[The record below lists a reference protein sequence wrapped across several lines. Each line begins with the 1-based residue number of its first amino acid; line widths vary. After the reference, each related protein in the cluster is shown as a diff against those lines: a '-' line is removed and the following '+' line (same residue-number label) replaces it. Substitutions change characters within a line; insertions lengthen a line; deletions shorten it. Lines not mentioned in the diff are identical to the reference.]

1 MKRYMAILGFVVVGI
16 LAGLLV
22 RGIPIV
28 LHVNAGGE
36 AVATQNGDVNG
47 DSMLDMSDAVYLLIH
62 LFNGGPEP
70 IACADSDEIWDEV
83 RAIEGEVN
91 GLGGPLASIAQSLAY
106 ESCKNRH
113 DRFVDNGN
121 QTVTDRLTNLMWAD
135 NTPGRPTW
143 EIAQREAA
151 ESSHAGHTD
160 WRLPTAMELLSIRR
174 EVRQIYS
181 YYWRTPTASN
191 RPYVLPSSESNTMF
205 YPAFSWSEAAALWS
219 SMEFGTNAFVVNFRA
234 GSRELGSPDEGPLAG
249 EAKKDRFDN
258 KDVGH
263 GSFRVRDIGPGE

>member
-1 MKRYMAILGFVVVGI
+1 MKRYMAILGFVFVGV

-36 AVATQNGDVNG
+36 IPRGSQNGDVNG

-91 GLGGPLASIAQSLAY
+91 GLGGPLASIAESLAY

-113 DRFVDNGN
+113 DRFVEHGNG
-121 QTVTDRLTNLMWAD
+121 TVTDRLTRLMWTQD
-135 NTPGRPTW
+135 GRNDMLW
-143 EIAQREAA
+143 EEALSA
-151 ESSHAGHTD
+151 TEETRGGHED
-160 WRLPTAMELLSIRR
+160 WRLPTAMELQSIFTMGKEAYGSPTGRLL
-174 EVRQIYS
+174 IYPVF
-181 YYWRTPTASN
+181 RASDTLW
-191 RPYVLPSSESNTMF
+191 Y
-205 YPAFSWSEAAALWS
+205 WS
-219 SMEFGTNAFVVNFRA
+219 SSRVGDETWCIRFGYDFKYHYRDFRGQTSYNLTGGRNGEHLARPPVPREQLELQRIGTQNAAFF
-234 GSRELGSPDEGPLAG
+234 
-249 EAKKDRFDN
+249 
-258 KDVGH
+258 
-263 GSFRVRDIGPGE
+263 VRDIAPAE

>member
-1 MKRYMAILGFVVVGI
+1 MKRYMAILGFVFVGI

-36 AVATQNGDVNG
+36 IPRGSQNGDVNG

-121 QTVTDRLTNLMWAD
+121 QTVTDRLTNLMWAENEGS
-135 NTPGRPTW
+135 NTWDGARGD
-143 EIAQREAA
+143 AA

-174 EVRQIYS
+174 ESGPKHAYF
-181 YYWRTPTASN
+181 W
-191 RPYVLPSSESNTMF
+191 PSGNNSQGDIAVAFSESTTML
-205 YPAFSWSEAAALWS
+205 YPAFPWTPPDGHLWS
-219 SMEFGTNAFVVNFRA
+219 SIETDGVGGDWGSALVVNFKA
-234 GSRELGSPDEGPLAG
+234 GANGIT
-249 EAKKDRFDN
+249 RFPNFQDGQDDKRN
-258 KDVGH
+258 SH
-263 GSFRVRDIGPGE
+263 ASFMVRDIGPGE